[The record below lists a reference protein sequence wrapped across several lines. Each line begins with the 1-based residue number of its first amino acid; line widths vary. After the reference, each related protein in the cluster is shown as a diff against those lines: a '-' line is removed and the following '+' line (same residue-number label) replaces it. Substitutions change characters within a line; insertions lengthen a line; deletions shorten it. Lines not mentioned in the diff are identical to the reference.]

1 MGGLSSQDSE
11 YCEKNFGKL
20 ISLVVPKLCSY
31 DDILNYLQN
40 GTEINDVVM
49 MNINTFVEE
58 KDQPIF
64 SRYVSQLKQNEIE
77 IKKCDERNRG
87 NTISKIVRND
97 SIVVDTGPYS
107 AWTHYYNHLRKEG
120 FENIDDILSSS
131 KNILEM
137 LSKET
142 EQCRPIKGAVVG
154 NVQSGKTAN
163 MEALM
168 SLAADNGWN
177 MFIILSGTIENLRTQ
192 TEGRMINDLRK
203 KDDDDPLKIEWTTIK
218 PLLST
223 KDFDNYLN
231 IDLGEN
237 SNKRYLSVILKNP
250 SHLRKLIKNLTRLNN
265 IERMNLVVI
274 DDEADQASVNTKKTD
289 RTTINRLII
298 NLINGM
304 DSDGKKLERSYK
316 SVNYIC
322 YTATPYAILL
332 NESKGLYPGD
342 FITALT
348 PSRRY
353 FGLDR
358 IFGSDEYPGMNIIK
372 VSNDISY
379 DPQILKE
386 HPENMPNSMK
396 DCIAWFICCVAVQRF
411 RNYHKPVSM
420 LMNVD
425 MKTGAHSIVDTAAIY
440 YLTEHKD
447 DLIKRCKTM
456 YEERNNFTAEDL
468 MKSVWDYGRNS
479 EDHPYPTIKELP
491 PYDAIEQTI
500 HDIVFANPSR
510 IILDENDKKRMH
522 YQNVGIHICVDNCKN
537 DAEAIGNEKNYT
549 SRLFYPEDDDPIL
562 NYTPAFIVI
571 GGNTLSRGLTIKG
584 LVATYFQRNN
594 IKQADTL
601 LQMGRWFGFRNG
613 YELLP
618 RIWMDSRAKSAFEA
632 LSTINSKLLSKI
644 AEYSQEGISPNDYS
658 VRIMN
663 VPESNML
670 KALTAKNKS
679 QGAKSSKLDFSGSDK
694 EFHKYPKDHDELQ
707 SNIDLTKQF
716 FEDIEGYE
724 AEKLDGNRYL
734 FRNVPKERVLRF
746 LNDFDR
752 PRVHYASS
760 PDMSI
765 RWMMKVDDD
774 TMGDFSVVLS
784 GNAKPIAD
792 MERSTIEFCDG
803 KYRVNKITRNPSDS
817 SSTWVEIKTVRDKAD
832 MIADLPKDVLDS
844 FDEDDRTKLL
854 KGDIRIRNDAKRKSG
869 LKKTPL
875 LAIYVARTEGCE
887 NDVVMASWYIPKDA
901 KSEEEFD
908 PAEYVYLEEEDL

>member
-1 MGGLSSQDSE
+1 MGSLTSNESE
-11 YCEKNFGKL
+11 YCEKNFGQ
-20 ISLVVPKLCSY
+20 LVSFIVPKFCSY
-31 DDILNYLQN
+31 DDILNYIQN
-40 GTEINDVVM
+40 NAQIYYVAKINIDSIVQKNDHPV
-49 MNINTFVEE
+49 FL
-58 KDQPIF
+58 
-64 SRYVSQLKQNEIE
+64 RYISQLKQNEIE
-77 IKKCDERNRG
+77 IRKCDERNRG
-87 NTISKIVRND
+87 NTITKIIRND

-107 AWTHYYNHLRKEG
+107 AWTHYYNHLKREG

-137 LSKET
+137 LSKNT
-142 EQCRPIKGAVVG
+142 EQGRPIKGAVIG

-192 TEGRMINDLRK
+192 TEGRMIDDLRK
-203 KDDDDPLKIEWTTIK
+203 EDDDDPLKIEWTTIK

-223 KDFDNYLN
+223 NDFDKYLN

-250 SHLRKLIKNLTRLNN
+250 SHLRKLINNLTRLNN
-265 IERMNLVVI
+265 IERMNLIVI
-274 DDEADQASVNTKKTD
+274 DDEADQASVNTKTID
-289 RTTINRLII
+289 RTTINKLII
-298 NLINGM
+298 NLINGL
-304 DSDGKKLERSYK
+304 DSEGRTLARSYK

-353 FGLDR
+353 FGLER
-358 IFGSDEYPGMNIIK
+358 IFGSEEYPGMNIIK

-379 DPQILKE
+379 DAQTLKE

-396 DCIAWFICCVAVQRF
+396 DCIAWFVCCVAVQRF

-425 MKTGAHSIVDTAAIY
+425 MKTDAHTIVDAAVVD
-440 YLTEHKD
+440 YLTKHKG
-447 DLIKRCKTM
+447 DLLKRCKTM

-468 MKSVWDYGRNS
+468 EKSVWDYGRNS
-479 EDHPYPTIKELP
+479 MDQPFPTIKELP
-491 PYDAIEQTI
+491 PYDSIEQTI
-500 HDIVFANPSR
+500 QDIVFSEPSR
-510 IILDENDKKRMH
+510 IILDENDKKT

-549 SRLFYPEDDDPIL
+549 SRLFYPEDRDEVM

-594 IKQADTL
+594 IKQADTF

-618 RIWMDSRAKSAFEA
+618 RIWMDSRAKSAFEV
-632 LSTINSKLLSKI
+632 LTTINTKLLSKI
-644 AEYSQEGISPNDYS
+644 SEYSQEGISPSEYS

-670 KALTAKNKS
+670 KALTARNKS
-679 QGAKSSKLDFSGSDK
+679 RGAKSTKLDFSGSDK

-707 SNIDLTKQF
+707 FNIDLTIQF
-716 FEDIEGYE
+716 FEDIDAYYSEE
-724 AEKLDGNRYL
+724 LEGNRFL
-734 FRNVPKERVLRF
+734 FRNVSKDRVLSY
-746 LNDFDR
+746 LNEFDR
-752 PRVHYASS
+752 PRDHYAAS

-765 RWMMKVDDD
+765 KWMMKTDDD
-774 TMGDFSVVLS
+774 MMGNFSVVLS
-784 GNAKPIAD
+784 GNTKPIPE
-792 MERSTIEFCDG
+792 MENATFEFCNG
-803 KYRVNKITRNPSDS
+803 KYKVNKITRNPSDS
-817 SSTWVEIKTVRDKAD
+817 SATWVQIKTVRDKAD
-832 MIADLPKDVLDS
+832 MIADIPDEVIES
-844 FDEDDRTKLL
+844 FDKETRTKLQ
-854 KGDIRIRNDAKRKSG
+854 KNDIKIRNIAKKKSG
-869 LKKTPL
+869 LGKTPL
-875 LAIYVARTEGCE
+875 LAIYIANTEGCE

-901 KSEEEFD
+901 KSDVEFD
-908 PAEYVYLEEEDL
+908 PTEYVYLEEEDL